1 VFPSCGWG
9 LPMRCSCVGSV
20 GRSDLYVFFVPLEL
34 VEVLRV
40 PLLLVC

>member
-20 GRSDLYVFFVPLEL
+20 GRSDLCVFFVPLEL